1 MKFAPETMD
10 IEETIIEQFYEYRH
24 LITMVLLIANMP
36 LSAQMY

>member
-1 MKFAPETMD
+1 MKFAPKTID
-10 IEETIIEQFYEYRH
+10 IKETIIEQFYEYRH